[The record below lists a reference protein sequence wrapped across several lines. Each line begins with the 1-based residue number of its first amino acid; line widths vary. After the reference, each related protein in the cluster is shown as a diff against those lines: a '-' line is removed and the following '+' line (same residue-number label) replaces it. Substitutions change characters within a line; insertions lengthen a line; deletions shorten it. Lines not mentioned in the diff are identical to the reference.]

1 MQITKRNQTTQ
12 SFDANKIENALYK
25 CFHQIGKKDAREEAK
40 ILTKEVI
47 GELEEWEENNTL
59 EFTDCVIL
67 SIEKIQNI
75 VEKILLN
82 SNEYSAYEEYA
93 RYRKERE
100 IIRNLKSK
108 IPEEVKQAFKESKE
122 YFPNILSEIQFY
134 DKMARYNHDKKRRE
148 TWKEM
153 IQERVM
159 PCLRHFSNNKLSEE
173 VYSELEENILATKAT
188 PSFRLLAMAGEAAIR
203 DNTCIYNCSFLV
215 PDNLR
220 FFAEDLYISMCGT
233 GDGFSVENYYTS
245 QLPEIK
251 YQTGRIH
258 HYIFEDNT
266 ESWCDGWLFGITS
279 WINGEDVV
287 FNTSK
292 IRKAGSILKIKG
304 GRSSGPKPLIDSLKI
319 AREIILNAQ
328 GRYLYSDEYADIV
341 CVGGDCAIAG
351 GMRRTAKICI
361 ADFGDVRMR
370 TFKNEENTKLKPWRH
385 NTNVSEAF
393 ARIYTQEEINEF
405 VDNMHN
411 SGRGETGIFSRINAV
426 LNSPQRRIE
435 YWEKLIGFKITKE
448 NAYFVSL
455 LLKIGTNPCGE
466 IFLRTFCNLS
476 IAVARAGDTFLSLSN
491 KVRIAA
497 ILGTIQSCATHFPY
511 LQEYWKIIT
520 EQERLLGVDII
531 GQADIGFLPLEWQA
545 KLKQV
550 VIDTN
555 IEFAAILEVQQ
566 SLATTCVKPGG
577 NSGAFLQAS
586 SSISKHKH
594 EWSLRNFEV
603 NIFTPIF
610 KVLKHSKVPGFPK
623 PGYEHNTYIFSIP
636 QKAPDGALIQENDTL
651 KEQLDYWLQIKQNYT
666 EHNPSCT
673 LYYDLDELSYL
684 KQWIFEHQ
692 EVIGGLTFF
701 PKNDA
706 KFDYLPI
713 EKISEEE
720 YNRRVA
726 ELPEIDWELLAVF
739 ETEDNTTASKEFACA
754 GDNCIWR

>member
-12 SFDANKIENALYK
+12 SFDPTKIENALFK
-25 CFHQIGKKDAREEAK
+25 CFHQVGRKNALELAK
-40 ILTKEVI
+40 TLTYKV
-47 GELEEWEENNTL
+47 
-59 EFTDCVIL
+59 CL
-67 SIEKIQNI
+67 SIKNNGSTTVERIQDQ
-75 VEKILLN
+75 VEKLLLN
-82 SNEYSAYEEYA
+82 SNELTAYEEYA

-108 IPEEVKQAFKESKE
+108 ISNEVKQAFAESKK

-134 DKMARYNHDKKRRE
+134 DKMARYNHEKKRRE

-159 PCLRHFSNNKLSEE
+159 PCLRHFSDNKLSEK
-173 VYSELEENILATKAT
+173 VYSLLEENILATKAT

-233 GDGFSVENYYTS
+233 GDGFSVEDYYIS
-245 QLPEIK
+245 QLPFVK
-251 YQTGRIH
+251 HQTGEVV
-258 HYIFEDNT
+258 HYVFEDNT
-266 ESWCDGWLFGITS
+266 ESWCDGW
-279 WINGEDVV
+279 V
-287 FNTSK
+287 FNIINLIEGKDVTNDTSK
-292 IRKAGSILKIKG
+292 IRKEGSILKVKG
-304 GRSSGPKPLIDSLKI
+304 GRSSGPKPLINSLKI
-319 AREIILNAQ
+319 VRDIILNAQ
-328 GRYLYSDEYADIV
+328 GRNLFSDENADIV

-361 ADFGDVRMR
+361 CDFGDPRMR
-370 TFKNEENTKLKPWRH
+370 AFKNPENTKDKPWRY

-393 ARIYTQEEINEF
+393 ARIYTQEEIDDF

-411 SGRGETGIFSRINAV
+411 SGRGENGIFSRINAV
-426 LNSPQRRIE
+426 LNAPERRIK
-435 YWEKLIGFKITKE
+435 YWEKILGYEIGIH
-448 NAYFVSL
+448 NAYIVSL
-455 LLKIGTNPCGE
+455 ILKIGTNPCGE

-476 IAVARAGDTFLSLSN
+476 IAVARAGDVFKTLSE
-491 KVRIAA
+491 KVKVAA
-497 ILGTIQSCATHFPY
+497 ILGTIQSCATYFPY
-511 LQEYWKIIT
+511 LNKEWERISK
-520 EQERLLGVDII
+520 EERLLGVDII

-555 IEFAAILEVQQ
+555 IEFANILGIEQ
-566 SLATTCVKPGG
+566 SMATTCVKPGG
-577 NSGAFLQAS
+577 NSGTFLQAS

-594 EWSLRNFEV
+594 EYSLRNIEV

-651 KEQLDYWLQIKQNYT
+651 AEQLDYWLQIKQNYT

-673 LYYDLDELSYL
+673 LYYALDELPYL
-684 KQWIFEHQ
+684 KKWIFEHQ
-692 EVIGGLTFF
+692 HVIGGLTFF
-701 PKNDA
+701 PKVDW

-713 EKISEEE
+713 EKISKEE
-720 YNRRVA
+720 YEQRVA
-726 ELPEIDWELLAVF
+726 DLPEIDWELLAVF
-739 ETEDNTTASKEFACA
+739 ETDDQTTASKEFACA
-754 GDNCIWR
+754 GDNCSWG